1 MKDMEAF
8 WIVLE
13 LARQNILPTEFGAV
27 EHQQQTEA
35 CEQVK
40 RIAIAWQSERELE
53 HSPR

>member
-13 LARQNILPTEFGAV
+13 LARQNICPTEFGPA
-27 EHQQQTEA
+27 EHAQQTEA